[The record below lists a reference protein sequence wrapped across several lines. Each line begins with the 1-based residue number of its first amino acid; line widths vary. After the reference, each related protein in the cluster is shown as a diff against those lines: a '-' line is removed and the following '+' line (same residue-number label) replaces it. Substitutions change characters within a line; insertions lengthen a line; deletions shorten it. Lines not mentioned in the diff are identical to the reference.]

1 MVGLV
6 KQHGWRTMS
15 KNLWLEE
22 RKKLLRSISK
32 EYKDEGYDQKEATNM
47 AKEEVNEIMDQKL
60 GLVHQ
65 IWEDT
70 YEE

>member
-15 KNLWLEE
+15 KNLWIEE
-22 RKKLLRSISK
+22 RKKLLQSISK
-32 EYKDEGYDQKEATNM
+32 EYRDEGYDQKEANNM
-47 AKEEVNEIMDQKL
+47 AKEEVNEIMDQKI

-65 IWEDT
+65 IWEDS

>member
-1 MVGLV
+1 LVGLV

-15 KNLWLEE
+15 KNLWIEE
-22 RKKLLRSISK
+22 RKKLLQSISK
-32 EYKDEGYDQKEATNM
+32 EYRDEGYDQKEANNM
-47 AKEEVNEIMDQKL
+47 AKEEVNEIMDQKI

-65 IWEDT
+65 IWEDS